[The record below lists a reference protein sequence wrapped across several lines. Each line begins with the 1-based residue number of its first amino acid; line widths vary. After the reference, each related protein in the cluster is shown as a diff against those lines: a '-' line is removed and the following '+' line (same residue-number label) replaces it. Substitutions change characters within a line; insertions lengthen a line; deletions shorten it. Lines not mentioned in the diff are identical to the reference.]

1 MELFNM
7 GDKVEQKAEAEA
19 GSNVTQAARDIN
31 FHGPTLP
38 QVIQTIDY
46 QIEKQFPVLLA
57 QFAPQILEVEKKN
70 IRDEVESFKT
80 MLQSEVQSYYEK
92 NMTNESEEEFAKK
105 IMEKLVN
112 SNFQYLIKEATDDV
126 IKKKQKSS
134 KELLV
139 NLLMHK
145 MQQDIDDEDYHID
158 IIINSLKYLSKNHIN
173 FLTFHLLIRDYKP
186 RKQNLSIREYY
197 EKLVGSNTDESK
209 IEAMK
214 HSIRLDI
221 KNFYIHLIHYF
232 LRQEPKKVD
241 IEFLEA
247 QNLFFTQKHYI
258 ANLFEEIGNELLIDN
273 PTENDIREEI
283 PELHALYK
291 MYGLETKDE
300 FHYALSSLGKK
311 IAIQNYEVIK
321 GNF

>member
-112 SNFQYLIKEATDDV
+112 SNFQYLIKEERWSHMFE
-126 IKKKQKSS
+126 Q
-134 KELLV
+134 
-139 NLLMHK
+139 
-145 MQQDIDDEDYHID
+145 
-158 IIINSLKYLSKNHIN
+158 LKAYL
-173 FLTFHLLIRDYKP
+173 
-186 RKQNLSIREYY
+186 
-197 EKLVGSNTDESK
+197 
-209 IEAMK
+209 
-214 HSIRLDI
+214 
-221 KNFYIHLIHYF
+221 
-232 LRQEPKKVD
+232 
-241 IEFLEA
+241 
-247 QNLFFTQKHYI
+247 
-258 ANLFEEIGNELLIDN
+258 
-273 PTENDIREEI
+273 
-283 PELHALYK
+283 
-291 MYGLETKDE
+291 
-300 FHYALSSLGKK
+300 
-311 IAIQNYEVIK
+311 
-321 GNF
+321 